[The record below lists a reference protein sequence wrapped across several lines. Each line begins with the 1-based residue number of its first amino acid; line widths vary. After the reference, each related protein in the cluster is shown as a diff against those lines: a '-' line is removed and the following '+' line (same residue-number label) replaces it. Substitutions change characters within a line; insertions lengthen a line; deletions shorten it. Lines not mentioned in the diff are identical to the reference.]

1 MRLWGV
7 LRLLAEFSIFPV
19 GSGVSLSKYVARSIE
34 LIERSGLPYRVN
46 AMGTVVEGDYDDVMA
61 LIKKC
66 HMGMRKDNAR
76 IVTII
81 KIDDR
86 KGNRG
91 RLQGK
96 VESVQRKVRFKIK
109 K

>member
-1 MRLWGV
+1 
-7 LRLLAEFSIFPV
+7 LLAEFSIFPV

-86 KGNRG
+86 KGKMG

-96 VESVQRKVRFKIK
+96 VASVQRKVRFKIK

>member
-19 GSGVSLSKYVARSIE
+19 GSDVSLSKYVARSMDI
-34 LIERSGLPYRVN
+34 IERSGLPYRVN
-46 AMGTVVEGDYDDVMA
+46 AMGTVVEGDYNAVMA

-66 HMGMRKDNAR
+66 HMRMRKDNAR
-76 IVTII
+76 VVTII

-86 KGNRG
+86 KGKRG

-96 VESVQRKVRFKIK
+96 IESVQRKVRFKIK
-109 K
+109 Q